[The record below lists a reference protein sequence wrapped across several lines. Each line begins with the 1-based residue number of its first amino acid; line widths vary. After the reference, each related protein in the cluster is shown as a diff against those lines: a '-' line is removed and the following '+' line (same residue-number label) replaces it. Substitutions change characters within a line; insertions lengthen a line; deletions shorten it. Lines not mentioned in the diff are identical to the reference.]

1 MNTVSNE
8 GRTKVLTMRRAL
20 WLLLLLLIA
29 GGLYLGLG
37 SKTAPLAPVSTV
49 TIAVPIQIST
59 TSTIVAA
66 ANGLFAK
73 AGVEVISQPFE
84 LGKDALQSVIKGNA
98 DLALVADTPLMFA
111 LLKGEDI
118 SILAATSQGRRA
130 LAVVGRK
137 DRGIQRLQDLKGKS
151 VGVTSGTNL
160 TYFLD
165 AMLQTY
171 GIPSETLR
179 LVDLDTPGVVKAL
192 VAGDIDAATL
202 YQPFLARVQEQM
214 GDQVNVFYGDDV
226 YSFRTFLVGKTS
238 YIDSHP
244 QEIRRI
250 LTALNAANQ
259 AIRADPVKARQTL
272 AKAMQVDDGTLVHI
286 FDTDTFTLS
295 LDQAMLLSLDDQ
307 TRWAMKR
314 GLVKA
319 GPVPN
324 FLKSIKLQHLEA
336 VVPDAVTVVH

>member
-8 GRTKVLTMRRAL
+8 GRTRVLTLRRAL
-20 WLLLLLLIA
+20 WVLLLVLIA

-49 TIAVPIQIST
+49 TIAVPIQIGT
-59 TSTIVAA
+59 APTLVAA
-66 ANGLFAK
+66 AHGLFAK
-73 AGVEVISQPFE
+73 TGVEVISQPFE
-84 LGKDALQSVIKGNA
+84 LGKDALQSLLKGHA
-98 DLALVADTPLMFA
+98 DLALVADTPLLFA
-111 LLKGEDI
+111 LLNGEDI
-118 SILAATSQGRRA
+118 SILAVTSQARRA

-151 VGVTSGTNL
+151 VGVTSGTNM

-171 GIPSETLR
+171 GIPSASVR
-179 LVDLDTPGVVKAL
+179 LVDLDTSGVVKAL
-192 VAGDIDAATL
+192 MAGDIDAATL
-202 YQPFLARVQEQM
+202 YQPFIGTVQKQM

-226 YSFRTFLVGKTS
+226 YSYRVFLVGKTS
-238 YIDSHP
+238 YVDSHP

-250 LTALNAANQ
+250 LTALKAANQ
-259 AIRADPVKARQTL
+259 AIRADPAKARQTL

-295 LDQAMLLSLDDQ
+295 LDQAMLLALDDQ
-307 TRWAMKR
+307 TRWAMQR

-319 GPVPN
+319 RPVPN
-324 FLKSIKLQHLEA
+324 FLKSIKHQHLEA
-336 VVPDAVTVVH
+336 VVPDAVTIVH